1 MTGFA
6 ATCFDAGFFSV
17 GVREGS
23 LATTDGARGSVVA
36 PRVRLICS
44 GLDVVSTR
52 RSAVLCH
59 QGPSTMIWTGTET
72 STNGQIRLMCAFTKT
87 GSPRGC
93 VLKKYLRGGRAA
105 GISRVAR
112 RNTRYA
118 WTQAGLRA
126 RRSFRFGRFPCDYT
140 EVHAE
145 VMACLPLRG
154 QRRNPLQE
162 RTELPV
168 SFQHTGTPESGHNL
182 RFARPAVKKNHPARV
197 GFQEGRGVCYA
208 AT

>member
-1 MTGFA
+1 MPPGTQCDDMDWDGNQYQRP
-6 ATCFDAGFFSV
+6 DQID
-17 GVREGS
+17 VRFYQNRQPQRMRIE
-23 LATTDGARGSVVA
+23 
-36 PRVRLICS
+36 
-44 GLDVVSTR
+44 
-52 RSAVLCH
+52 
-59 QGPSTMIWTGTET
+59 
-72 STNGQIRLMCAFTKT
+72 
-87 GSPRGC
+87 
-93 VLKKYLRGGRAA
+93 KYLRGGRAA

-118 WTQAGLRA
+118 WTRAGLRA

-140 EVHAE
+140 EVRAE

-154 QRRNPLQE
+154 QRRNPLHE

-168 SFQHTGTPESGHNL
+168 SFQRTGTPESGHNL